1 MKIEY
6 NIRKQKN
13 SNKNTVRR
21 IWKLMAVTG
30 CTNQRFPNRYANWVA
45 IRGVSN
51 ENSRSIQ
58 YTFWIDAITI
68 QYDENATLI

>member
-51 ENSRSIQ
+51 ENSRPIR
-58 YTFWIDAITI
+58 YTFWIDAVTI

>member
-30 CTNQRFPNRYANWVA
+30 CTNQRFSNRYANWFA

-51 ENSRSIQ
+51 ENSRPIQ

>member
-51 ENSRSIQ
+51 ENSRPIQ
-58 YTFWIDAITI
+58 YTFWIDVITI